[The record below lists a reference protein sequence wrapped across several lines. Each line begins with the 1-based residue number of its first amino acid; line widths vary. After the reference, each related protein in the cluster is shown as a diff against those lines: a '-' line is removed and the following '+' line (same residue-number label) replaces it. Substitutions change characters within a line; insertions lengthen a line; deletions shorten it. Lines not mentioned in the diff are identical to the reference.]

1 MSKPPSREIEAQY
14 YDILATFDQHYGVG
28 SGSCPV
34 CRVQTPYGVTS
45 SPFATP
51 DPSTAIRLVQTQAD
65 LDQLLAELMR
75 EPLIAVDTEAASF
88 HRYRDR
94 VYLLQLSS
102 RHATAVVDPLAVDL
116 APFGAMLADPAIEVV
131 FHDADYDLRLLDRE
145 FGFRATHLFDTRVAA
160 QLLNEPGVGLAALL
174 EKYLGVKLDKR
185 FQRADWSARP
195 LSAGMLE
202 YAAADTRNLLE
213 LRDILRN
220 GLIELGR
227 LAWAEEEFLLLEG
240 VRWAGPDE
248 AEPGYLRMKGA
259 KALRGRALAVLR
271 EVFDW
276 RDSVARKADKAA
288 FRIINNEP
296 MLAIAQNPPADLGG
310 LRAIPGVG
318 HDLVERRG
326 ADLLGAVQR
335 AVALPESEL
344 PRIARP
350 PRRAADPAFDARVER
365 LKAARNREA
374 SRLDLAP
381 GVLCPNGTLEAIA
394 RAQPATREDL
404 AIVPGLRRWQSAE
417 IGDALLAALPV
428 PAATAQ

>member
-1 MSKPPSREIEAQY
+1 MQ
-14 YDILATFDQHYGVG
+14 
-28 SGSCPV
+28 
-34 CRVQTPYGVTS
+34 
-45 SPFATP
+45 
-51 DPSTAIRLVQTQAD
+51 LVQTQVD
-65 LDQLLAELMR
+65 LDRLLAGLGR
-75 EPLIAVDTEAASF
+75 EPLLAVDTEAASF

-102 RHATAVVDPLAVDL
+102 RDVTAVVDPLAVDL
-116 APFGAMLADPAIEVV
+116 APFGAMLADPAVEVV

-145 FGFRATHLFDTRVAA
+145 FGFRATQLFDTRVAA
-160 QLLNEPGVGLAALL
+160 QLLNEPGVGLAALI

-220 GLIELGR
+220 RLIELGR

-240 VRWAGPDE
+240 VRWAGADE
-248 AEPGYLRMKGA
+248 SEPAYLRMKGA

-271 EVFDW
+271 EVFAW
-276 RDSVARKADKAA
+276 RDSVAKKADKAA

-296 MLAIAQNPPADLGG
+296 MLAIAQNPPTDLAG

-326 ADLLGAVQR
+326 SDLLGAVQR
-335 AVALPESEL
+335 ALAIPERDL
-344 PRIARP
+344 PRIDRP
-350 PRRAADPAFDARVER
+350 PRRPADPAFDARVER

-374 SRLDLAP
+374 TRLDLAP
-381 GVLCPNGTLEAIA
+381 GVLCPNGTLESLA
-394 RAQPATREDL
+394 RAQPANREDL
-404 AIVPGLRRWQSAE
+404 TRVPGLRRWQALE
-417 IGDALLAALPV
+417 IGEALLAAV
-428 PAATAQ
+428 PEPPAKSQ